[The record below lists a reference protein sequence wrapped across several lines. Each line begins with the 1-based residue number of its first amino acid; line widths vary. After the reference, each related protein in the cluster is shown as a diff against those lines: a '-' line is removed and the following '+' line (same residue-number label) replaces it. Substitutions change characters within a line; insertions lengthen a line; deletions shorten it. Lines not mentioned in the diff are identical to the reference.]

1 MNILLEIAHHGGLI
15 LDAAGLLGLGLLTLA
30 AVRLARVYRSW
41 GSTLLGWGAALLLI
55 GRVYVLVAP
64 QVLTRELLANLGVTF
79 TTFATSMPV
88 LLLTAGFGAV
98 VWGLWGHE
106 RWLHE
111 D

>member
-1 MNILLEIAHHGGLI
+1 MNILLEIARHGGLI
-15 LDAAGLLGLGLLTLA
+15 LDAAGLAGLGLLTLA
-30 AVRLARVYRSW
+30 ALRLARLHQSW
-41 GSTLLGWGAALLLI
+41 GSNLLGWGAALLLL
-55 GRVYVLVAP
+55 GRVYVLIAP
-64 QVLTRELLANLGVTF
+64 QVLTREFLAGMGPAFISL
-79 TTFATSMPV
+79 ATAMPS

>member
-30 AVRLARVYRSW
+30 AVRLARQHQSW
-41 GSTLLGWGAALLLI
+41 GSNLLGWGAALLLI

-64 QVLTRELLANLGVTF
+64 QVLTRELLANLG
-79 TTFATSMPV
+79 ATLASLATAMPA
-88 LLLTAGFGAV
+88 LLLTAGFGAI